1 MKIPVESALWNNHSA
16 SAGAGQREMILWR
29 ALNFVCCISAAFG
42 LSWNF
47 SLPEPNGQAIGDRP
61 GPWDNFTKKVG
72 PVAAPGGQLTL
83 KDDSEAKIPK
93 GPKIKEK
100 NLKSDK
106 PEPSEK
112 AQESDKTKKKFQP
125 SE

>member
-1 MKIPVESALWNNHSA
+1 
-16 SAGAGQREMILWR
+16 
-29 ALNFVCCISAAFG
+29 LNRP
-42 LSWNF
+42 LN
-47 SLPEPNGQAIGDRP
+47 LPKLVSRPEANGQAIGDRP

-112 AQESDKTKKKFQP
+112 AQESDKTKKNSSLRNSIK
-125 SE
+125 SK